1 VIANRPTGLVLSPGQ
16 KAMLATKLAAMLLDL
31 FEAIPDPILL
41 AEMRRYAN
49 VAWAI
54 SHCDEVSMV
63 YRRLRSLSG

>member
-1 VIANRPTGLVLSPGQ
+1 
-16 KAMLATKLAAMLLDL
+16 MLATKLAAMLLDL